1 MAVVKKDKDATISVA
16 KRTITATSV
25 SIKDGIFVDENGNIA
40 ELIKE
45 NLPDGVSE
53 FDIKISVELPDDSE
67 E

>member
-53 FDIKISVELPDDSE
+53 FDIKITIELPEDSE